1 MGRRMV
7 YTGAPTIMSSSAR
20 RGRTAAKPVRVKQ
33 MLNKGK
39 RK

>member
-7 YTGAPTIMSSSAR
+7 YTGAPTIMSSSVKL
-20 RGRTAAKPVRVKQ
+20 GRKAAKPVRVKQ